1 MPATVWAI
9 LFVAVC
15 TAVCVAAL
23 TFVRRSVTIQHLET
37 HHEVAG
43 FLIGIVGVV
52 YAVLLAFV
60 VIVVWERYN
69 DAGRGVTQEA
79 NEVGDLWQM
88 AGGFG
93 PELQKEVRGSLTAY
107 AHAVIDTEFATM
119 RQEQPS
125 REAEA
130 AFNRLWAIYRTA
142 EPRSETE
149 KALYGESLA
158 TLNLLSDARRTRL
171 HDARDHMPGVVWAA
185 LVGGAAITI
194 GFTFLFQLKS
204 YSLQLVMTVAVT
216 ALIALVLF
224 LVMALN
230 RPFGGVL
237 PLSPEPF
244 RDQLARAAS

>member
-1 MPATVWAI
+1 MPATVWAM
-9 LFVAVC
+9 LFVVAC
-15 TAVCVAAL
+15 TAVCLLVL
-23 TFVRRSVTIQHLET
+23 TLVRRSATIQHLET

-69 DAGRGVTQEA
+69 DAARGVTQEA
-79 NEVGDLWQM
+79 NQIGDLWQM

-93 PELQKEVRGSLTAY
+93 PELRTEVRASLVAY
-107 AHAVIDTEFATM
+107 ARAVIDTEFASM
-119 RQEQPS
+119 RQEEPS

-130 AFNRLWAIYRTA
+130 AFVRIWNTYRTA
-142 EPRSETE
+142 EPRSDTE
-149 KALYGESLA
+149 KALYGQSLA
-158 TLNLLSDARRTRL
+158 TMNVLSDARRTRL
-171 HDARDHMPGVVWAA
+171 HEARDRMPGVVWAA

-237 PLSPEPF
+237 PLSPDPF
-244 RDQLARAAS
+244 TEQVARLTT

>member
-9 LFVAVC
+9 LFVVACIAVC
-15 TAVCVAAL
+15 LVVL
-23 TFVRRSVTIQHLET
+23 TLVRRSATIQHLET

-69 DAGRGVTQEA
+69 DAARGVTQEA
-79 NEVGDLWQM
+79 NQIGDLWQM

-93 PELQKEVRGSLTAY
+93 PELRTEVRASLVAY
-107 AHAVIDTEFATM
+107 ARAVIDTEFASM
-119 RQEQPS
+119 RQEEPS

-130 AFNRLWAIYRTA
+130 AFVRIWNTYRTA
-142 EPRSETE
+142 EPRSDTE
-149 KALYGESLA
+149 KALYGQSLA
-158 TLNLLSDARRTRL
+158 TMNVLSDARRTRL
-171 HDARDHMPGVVWAA
+171 HEARDRMPGVVWAA
-185 LVGGAAITI
+185 LFGGAAITI

-237 PLSPEPF
+237 PLSPDPF
-244 RDQLARAAS
+244 TEQVARLTT

>member
-9 LFVAVC
+9 LFVAAC
-15 TAVCVAAL
+15 TAACVLVL
-23 TFVRRSVTIQHLET
+23 TLVRRSVTIKHLET

-60 VIVVWERYN
+60 VIVVWERYE

-79 NEVGDLWQM
+79 NEIGDLWQM
-88 AGGFG
+88 AGGFA
-93 PELQKEVRGSLTAY
+93 PELRTRARESLVAY
-107 AHAVIDTEFATM
+107 ARAVIDTEFASM

-130 AFNRLWAIYRTA
+130 AFARIWDIYRTA

-158 TLNLLSDARRTRL
+158 TLNLLSDSRRTRL
-171 HDARDHMPGVVWAA
+171 HEARDRMPGVVWAA

-194 GFTFLFQLKS
+194 AFTFLFQLKS
-204 YSLQLVMTVAVT
+204 YSLQLLMTAAVT

-224 LVMALN
+224 LVMAMN

-237 PLSPEPF
+237 PLSPDPF
-244 RDQLARAAS
+244 RDQLARVAS

>member
-1 MPATVWAI
+1 MTATAWAI

-15 TAVCVAAL
+15 AAVCLLAL
-23 TFVRRSVTIQHLET
+23 TLVRRSVTIQRLET

-69 DAGRGVTQEA
+69 DAGRGVAQEA
-79 NEVGDLWQM
+79 NQIGDLWQM

-93 PELQKEVRGSLTAY
+93 PELQTQARGSLVAY
-107 AHAVIDTEFATM
+107 ARAVIDTEFASM
-119 RQEQPS
+119 RQEEAS

-130 AFNRLWAIYRTA
+130 AFARIWNVYRSA

-149 KALYGESLA
+149 KALFDESLA
-158 TLNLLSDARRTRL
+158 TMNVLSDARQTRL
-171 HDARDHMPGVVWAA
+171 HEARDHTPGVVWAA
-185 LVGGAAITI
+185 LFGGAAITI

-204 YSLQLVMTVAVT
+204 FSLQLVMTASVVV
-216 ALIALVLF
+216 LIALVLF
-224 LVMALN
+224 LIIALN

-237 PLSPEPF
+237 PLDADPF
-244 RDQLARAAS
+244 VAQVARMAT

>member
-1 MPATVWAI
+1 MPPTAWAI

-15 TAVCVAAL
+15 TGVCLLAL
-23 TFVRRSVTIQHLET
+23 TLVRRSVTIQHLET

-69 DAGRGVTQEA
+69 DAARNVAQEA
-79 NEVGDLWQM
+79 NQVGDLWQM
-88 AGGFG
+88 AGGFRT
-93 PELQKEVRGSLTAY
+93 ELRAEARGSLVAY
-107 AHAVIDTEFATM
+107 TRAVIDTEFASM
-119 RQEQPS
+119 RQQQAS

-130 AFNRLWAIYRTA
+130 AFVKLWNVYRSA
-142 EPRSETE
+142 EAGSETE

-158 TLNLLSDARRTRL
+158 TMNVLSDARQTRL
-171 HDARDHMPGVVWAA
+171 HEARDQTPGVVWAA
-185 LVGGAAITI
+185 LFGGAAITI

-204 YSLQLVMTVAVT
+204 YSLQLVMTASVVV
-216 ALIALVLF
+216 LIALVLF
-224 LVMALN
+224 LIIALN

-237 PLSPEPF
+237 PLDADPF
-244 RDQLARAAS
+244 TDQVARMAT

>member
-9 LFVAVC
+9 LFVVVC
-15 TAVCVAAL
+15 TAVCLFVL
-23 TFVRRSVTIQHLET
+23 TLVRRSVTIQQLET

-60 VIVVWERYN
+60 VIVVWERYD
-69 DAGRGVTQEA
+69 DAARGVTQEA

-93 PELQKEVRGSLTAY
+93 PEVRTEVRASLVAY
-107 AHAVIDTEFATM
+107 ARAVIDTEFASM
-119 RQEQPS
+119 RREEPS
-125 REAEA
+125 REAEG
-130 AFNRLWAIYRTA
+130 AFARIWNAYHTA
-142 EPRSETE
+142 EPRSEAE

-171 HDARDHMPGVVWAA
+171 HEARDRMPGVIWAA
-185 LVGGAAITI
+185 LVGGAVITI

-204 YSLQLVMTVAVT
+204 YALQLVMTVAVT

-237 PLSPEPF
+237 PLGPDAF
-244 RDQLARAAS
+244 RDQLARMAS